1 MSEVYALH
9 SALKEVEAA
18 VDHRIS
24 QRSRI
29 VQMIPPSSIGA
40 EIGVFTGV
48 FSEYLAKKA
57 TPKTL
62 FLVDPWSRAFGE
74 FYPNWGKYTAFGTLT
89 CAAGEAAA
97 RYRAER
103 CTGRI
108 EVVVD
113 SGENWLRSMPSELSL
128 DWVYLDA
135 AHKFD
140 AVLADLTAIST
151 RLARGGLIFG
161 DDCWTNRDSKHFG
174 VFCAV
179 QEFCRIKPFEI
190 VRIDHDGQYALRR
203 TSR

>member
-1 MSEVYALH
+1 MHPV
-9 SALKEVEAA
+9 LKDVEAT

-24 QRSRI
+24 ARSGI
-29 VQMIPPSSIGA
+29 VQMIPPSTIGA

-74 FYPNWGKYTAFGTLT
+74 FYPNWGKYTAFGKLT

-103 CTGRI
+103 SAGNV
-108 EVVVD
+108 EVIVD
-113 SGENWLRSMPSELSL
+113 SGESWLRSLPPEVKL

-151 RLARGGLIFG
+151 RLVHEGLILG

-174 VFCAV
+174 VFRAV
-179 QEFCRIKPFEI
+179 QEFCRTKPFEI

-203 TSR
+203 KTR